1 MKYKILYG
9 VIAGSFCLL
18 AHQSYARIKLITL
31 PVREHVEIQLENQQ
45 VTIIEEERIV
55 PLKKGNNDIDFSW
68 QNTYIKPET
77 IVFRVLPEEKPTE
90 KQKERLKTNVLSVS
104 YPPNEDALTWK
115 VSANRNGGAR
125 VRITYAINQLGK
137 SYHYI
142 ARTNSEENQM
152 DLRQYVKV
160 INRSGEEY
168 QNADLNTGTGKN
180 ISLPMGLNE
189 SQEFL
194 NQHYNNV
201 LIDKTYTV
209 NASEL
214 GYRNRKQDKLNVL
227 MHYHLHNDGQHKLG
241 KHSLAPGKFRIYQHD
256 KQGTTVFVGED
267 WGKFTAKGND
277 SKLYIGQARDIVVK
291 RIIERK
297 KRQRISGNLYNIDVL
312 AEDLSEQVSDVEG
325 QQICSAINA
334 YFNQSVQDKSW
345 QLAYFGQHH
354 FYLISSCQIKIKTTP
369 LETNL
374 GQPIARNL
382 FIGIDADYWNQTL
395 NEIQM
400 FLFSMPLNQQRSEQ
414 GQTIINSLWVWGGGP
429 YPLPRLSRPDNGSS
443 KAWNRVFS
451 NHKLIQQLCHYTD
464 IEHLLLND
472 YKHDMVKN
480 KPSEQH
486 QLIVLNDLE
495 NAYSQKDFYT
505 WLEVIKNY
513 ETQWFAP
520 LLDALNKKN
529 ISSLNVITEDSTI
542 FSLNKRQIN
551 SWWIRK
557 KPLIS
562 LLE

>member
-1 MKYKILYG
+1 MKKMKYKILYG

-312 AEDLSEQVSDVEG
+312 VKYEIENFKDTAVKLTIEEAIPHLRNEVFSSRSNPHRNTIEWQVGKDTS
-325 QQICSAINA
+325 
-334 YFNQSVQDKSW
+334 FQDKPTKKLTSS
-345 QLAYFGQHH
+345 QKIAY
-354 FYLISSCQIKIKTTP
+354 S
-369 LETNL
+369 
-374 GQPIARNL
+374 
-382 FIGIDADYWNQTL
+382 
-395 NEIQM
+395 
-400 FLFSMPLNQQRSEQ
+400 
-414 GQTIINSLWVWGGGP
+414 
-429 YPLPRLSRPDNGSS
+429 
-443 KAWNRVFS
+443 
-451 NHKLIQQLCHYTD
+451 
-464 IEHLLLND
+464 LLLPARQNSE
-472 YKHDMVKN
+472 KVMKLEQKLNINFKN
-480 KPSEQH
+480 E
-486 QLIVLNDLE
+486 
-495 NAYSQKDFYT
+495 
-505 WLEVIKNY
+505 W
-513 ETQWFAP
+513 
-520 LLDALNKKN
+520 
-529 ISSLNVITEDSTI
+529 
-542 FSLNKRQIN
+542 
-551 SWWIRK
+551 
-557 KPLIS
+557 
-562 LLE
+562 